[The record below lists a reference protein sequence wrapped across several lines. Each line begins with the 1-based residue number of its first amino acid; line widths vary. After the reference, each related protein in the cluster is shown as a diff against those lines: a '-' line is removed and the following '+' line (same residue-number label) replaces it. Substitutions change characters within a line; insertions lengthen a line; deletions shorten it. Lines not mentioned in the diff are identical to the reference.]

1 MVTTSHDLTRTTLAL
16 LFLGGLIAT
25 SFLVV
30 QPFLAATVWAATLVI
45 ATWPLLLK
53 AQAALGGR
61 RGWAVALMTIL
72 LLLVVLLPLSLA
84 LGAIVTR
91 ADELGALLEAA
102 LSFRLPPPPLWLVDI
117 PAMGAPIAEKWQ
129 HLANA
134 GLADI
139 ADLVRPYVGTIA
151 HWFVGALAGAGG
163 IVVHLLLTIAIAAVL
178 FAKGELA
185 ADWCRRFGR
194 RLAAERGDQAVTLA
208 GSAIR
213 SVAQGVVVTA
223 VAQSLVAGIGLALS
237 GVPHAGLLTAI
248 ILLLCIA
255 QLGPALVVIPAIIW
269 LFATN
274 ATMAG
279 ILLVAFAVP
288 SLVLDNLL
296 RPVLIRRGADLPL
309 LLILVG
315 VVGGL
320 LSFGLLGLFLGP
332 VILAVSYTL
341 LQHWIAD
348 DERLASAR
356 LQAGHESSPTH
367 ERPIEP
373 APAMIPQPSS
383 ADVIEGA

>member
-1 MVTTSHDLTRTTLAL
+1 MVTTSHDLTRTTLAV

-45 ATWPLLLK
+45 ATWPLLLRV
-53 AQAALGGR
+53 QAAMGGR

-91 ADELGALLEAA
+91 ADQLGALLEAA
-102 LSFRLPPPPLWLVDI
+102 LSFRLPPPPSWVVDI

-129 HLANA
+129 RLANA

-139 ADLVRPYVGTIA
+139 ADLVRPYVGTIV

-185 ADWCRRFGR
+185 ADWCRRFGH
-194 RLAAERGDQAVTLA
+194 RLAAERGEQAVILA
-208 GSAIR
+208 GLAIR
-213 SVAQGVVVTA
+213 GVAQGVVVTA
-223 VAQSLVAGIGLALS
+223 VAQSLVAGVGLVLS
-237 GVPHAGLLTAI
+237 GVPHAGLLTAV

-269 LFATN
+269 LFATG
-274 ATMAG
+274 ATVSG
-279 ILLVAFAVP
+279 VVLVAFAVP

-315 VVGGL
+315 VIGGL
-320 LSFGLLGLFLGP
+320 LAFGLLGLFLGP

-341 LQHWIAD
+341 LQRWIAD
-348 DERLASAR
+348 DQRFV
-356 LQAGHESSPTH
+356 SPTLQTEQQPGLNH
-367 ERPIEP
+367 EQPIKP
-373 APAMIPQPSS
+373 APGRIAQPLS
-383 ADVIEGA
+383 ADVIEGS